1 MAMVKRKQQW
11 TQRNVSSS
19 EKLNLRTTKNAWN
32 KIRRYL
38 RRVNKTKL
46 IRQPKKIEAWRKWQN
61 AWAQ

>member
-11 TQRNVSSS
+11 AQRNVSSS

-46 IRQPKKIEAWRKWQN
+46 IRQPKKN
-61 AWAQ
+61 